1 MTDLHSSVMHLCH
14 SRGTWNH
21 WNPLRST
28 GIQLVRSKWASCTSV
43 SLAVGQSLRSRPSNI
58 RREYLVHQTF
68 NIFQPQ
74 QVASHTATV
83 LLGKHCKHWVCMIVR
98 CIWIQQPCYG
108 ASQLGHRRTECFCL
122 NLIRIADEGWSRC
135 TCSSVPSESTMS
147 TQQNPWDPNSAV
159 TGKLIMSECNLLMIF
174 KDLGVAG
181 LPLQVKASG
190 RKCRCWPATPRSWN
204 VRARFSRGSAYQAS
218 PAPVVTKF
226 PGVALRVDIEK
237 AQLES
242 VQISPKIRLCTCLQS
257 KSAKSI
263 QRSFTQPKKG
273 AGIDEGSL
281 RNLSSDKVRA
291 WLIRAFSC
299 RTTKAAP
306 LREESTEEW
315 PTSAPVGFSFCNGLD
330 RKW

>member
-1 MTDLHSSVMHLCH
+1 MSLLYVSIFGSWTILAQSALQHSKRVPGWSNFQHVPTTAGGFSYCDGLAWQALQALSVYDCKMHLNLTTLLWCF
-14 SRGTWNH
+14 T
-21 WNPLRST
+21 T
-28 GIQLVRSKWASCTSV
+28 GAQEDWM
-43 SLAVGQSLRSRPSNI
+43 
-58 RREYLVHQTF
+58 
-68 NIFQPQ
+68 
-74 QVASHTATV
+74 
-83 LLGKHCKHWVCMIVR
+83 LLLEPHPYRWWR
-98 CIWIQQPCYG
+98 
-108 ASQLGHRRTECFCL
+108 
-122 NLIRIADEGWSRC
+122 LIEVYC

-147 TQQNPWDPNSAV
+147 RQQKPWDPNSAV

-226 PGVALRVDIEK
+226 PGGALRVDIEK

-242 VQISPKIRLCTCLQS
+242 VQTSSKIRLCTCLQS
-257 KSAKSI
+257 KSAESI

-315 PTSAPVGFSFCNGLD
+315 PMSAPVGFFFCNGLD